1 MTIRA
6 ARSCV
11 LSAVAAATVGCESAI
26 ISDPEVVAKA
36 GDHEVRVDEV
46 ARWLS
51 EGQSLPLRRDV
62 IERFM
67 QRWVE
72 YSLYAQ
78 RVAAGD
84 SLTDSLS
91 VLRAMWPDI
100 EQAKLDV
107 LHDRLVEE
115 RVALDSAVVD
125 SAYHAGERRVIF
137 HILIRTQTS
146 MSPSQ
151 KERARQRA
159 EQVRAQ
165 AVAGAPWAD
174 LNDRYSED
182 PGAKLAGGN
191 LGVVRQEDLVPP
203 FAEVAFALEPGGISD
218 VTETSFGYH
227 VIWRPRLEEVRDR
240 FEGAIRTQLVERLD
254 SLYYAE
260 LDEERRISVRE
271 EATALAREAVEAPL
285 TAMNRDDVLGSYRG
299 GRFTIADLMRWL
311 QVLSPRVH
319 RQIVTAGDEQ
329 LTELLRTLIRNEV
342 LILEARQ
349 AGIAVPGE
357 AYESARLSYV
367 NDLRRLRG
375 TLGLDSVFASA
386 ASTQERHERAREAV
400 NRYLARMMRTLRDV
414 VIVPPF
420 LASELRQAARWEISD
435 IALDRVVSR
444 ATELRR
450 HPADAPS
457 SAEDAATSTPESNDA
472 DGH

>member
-6 ARSCV
+6 ARSWV
-11 LSAVAAATVGCESAI
+11 VSALAAAAVGCESAI

-51 EGQSLPLRRDV
+51 DGTSLPLRRDV

-78 RVAAGD
+78 RAAAGD

-100 EQAKLDV
+100 EHAKLDV

-115 RVALDSAVVD
+115 RGTLDSAAVD
-125 SAYHAGERRVIF
+125 SAYYAGERRVIF
-137 HILIRTQTS
+137 HILIRTQTN

-165 AVAGAPWAD
+165 ALAGASWAD
-174 LNDRYSED
+174 LNERYSED
-182 PGAKLAGGN
+182 PGARSAGGN
-191 LGVVRQEDLVPP
+191 LGVVRREDLVPP
-203 FAEVAFALEPGGISD
+203 FAAVAFALEPGGISE

-227 VIWRPRLEEVRDR
+227 VVWRPKLEEVRDR
-240 FEGAIRTQLVERLD
+240 FKSAIGTQLVERLD

-260 LDEERRISVRE
+260 LDGEWRVSVRE
-271 EATALAREAVEAPL
+271 GATALARGAVEAPFD
-285 TAMNRDDVLGSYRG
+285 AMNRADVLGSYRG
-299 GRFTIADLMRWL
+299 GRFTVADLTRWI
-311 QVLSPRVH
+311 QVLSPREQ

-349 AGIAVPGE
+349 AGIAVPEE
-357 AYESARLSYV
+357 AYESARLSYL

-386 ASTQERHERAREAV
+386 ASREERHERARDAV
-400 NRYLARMMRTLRDV
+400 NRYVARMMRTLRDV
-414 VIVPPF
+414 VVVPPF

-435 IALDRVVSR
+435 SALDRVVGR

-450 HPADAPS
+450 PSADAPS